1 MNAAP
6 LTALHNE
13 SGADRSPSVHH
24 RIQLDLLHLG
34 RHRNIAEQS
43 RLNDSI
49 LKVEWVPQPVVD
61 GGKVF
66 PLVRADIVVDDEPRP
81 VLFRLPGVHC
91 EAPFVEILRII
102 LKDRPHGLSVQIVHD
117 IGVGHMPRF
126 EVIHDDKLDRPRP
139 VLIHRIP
146 GEGLRQINDA
156 VPTGNVQ
163 SLHLL
168 RRRIEQRAGSGDKPP
183 IVPCVLIAKCD
194 RMVQLKS
201 PFLFV

>member
-6 LTALHNE
+6 FTALHNE

-24 RIQLDLLHLG
+24 SIQLDLLHLS
-34 RHRNIAEQS
+34 RHRNVAEQS
-43 RLNDSI
+43 GLNDSI
-49 LKVEWVPQPVVD
+49 LKVERVPQPVVD

-91 EAPFVEILRII
+91 EAPFVEIFRIV
-102 LKDRPHGLSVQIVHD
+102 LKDRPHGLSVQIIHNVRVSHVPRLKVVHD
-117 IGVGHMPRF
+117 N
-126 EVIHDDKLDRPRP
+126 KLDRPCP

-146 GEGLRQINDA
+146 CESLRQINDA

-163 SLHLL
+163 SLYLL
-168 RRRIEQRAGSGDKPP
+168 CRRIK
-183 IVPCVLIAKCD
+183 
-194 RMVQLKS
+194 
-201 PFLFV
+201 